1 MSNTVYIATAGSGKT
16 TLLVDKACA
25 VSSNECVLLLTYTES
40 NAEEIHKKFY
50 QRKGYIPRNVTI
62 LTWYSFLLCHLIKPY
77 QNYVIDDSYEINGI
91 LLDSQVNSK
100 RKEMRIPKFK
110 WWLYYFTKERR
121 VLSDW
126 IRELAFEC
134 NEQSGGKA
142 IERLT
147 NLYEHIYIDE
157 VQDLA
162 GYDLELIKAFF
173 LSKSNII
180 LAGDPRQTTY
190 LTNHSAKNKKYSNGK
205 ILAYL
210 QNERVLR
217 WKYEVDNTTLGG
229 SWRCGQKICDYASI
243 IASKY
248 PPTVM
253 RREAMGEDDGVYLV
267 RSKDKVRFLSS
278 MQDTM
283 QLRWWVK
290 TKNIDPNYRVM
301 NFGDAKGLT
310 FNAVLIY
317 PTDKMAKWMKGE
329 VATLGDEATN
339 KFYVAVTRARYLVGI
354 VWDEDNI
361 HTNLEFWNNN

>member
-25 VSSNECVLLLTYTES
+25 VSVNECVLLLTYTES

-50 QRKGYIPRNVTI
+50 KRNGYIPKNVTI
-62 LTWYSFLLCHLIKPY
+62 LTWYSFLLRHLIKPY
-77 QNYVIDDSYEINGI
+77 QNYVTDDSYEIMGV
-91 LLDSQVNSK
+91 LLDSNVNSN
-100 RKEMRIPKFK
+100 RKKTPISKENWRM
-110 WWLYYFTKERR
+110 YYFTQDRR
-121 VLSDW
+121 VLSDR
-126 IRELAFEC
+126 ISDLAFKC

-190 LTNHSAKNKKYSNGK
+190 LTNHSAKNKQYSNGK
-205 ILAYL
+205 IIEYL
-210 QNERVLR
+210 QNERELR
-217 WKYEVDNTTLGG
+217 GKYVVDNTTLGG
-229 SWRCGQKICDYASI
+229 SWRCGQKICAYASR
-243 IASKY
+243 IASTY

-253 RREAMGEDDGVYLV
+253 RREPMEEDEGVYLV
-267 RSKDKVRFLSS
+267 RSEDKVRFLSS

-283 QLRWWVK
+283 QLRRDVR
-290 TKNIDPNYRVM
+290 TKNIEPNYRVM
-301 NFGDAKGLT
+301 NFGDSKGLT
-310 FNAVLIY
+310 FDAVLIY
-317 PTDKMAKWMKGE
+317 PTGPIKQWMKGE
-329 VATLGDEATN
+329 NATLGDEATN

-354 VWDEDNI
+354 VWDEDNQN
-361 HTNLEFWNNN
+361 TSLEFWNNN